1 MAEIWGAAIGAGA
14 ALVSAYV
21 SSNAASDASQ
31 NAANA
36 QENAANQSNATLK
49 QIYNQSRTDL
59 MPWMTVG
66 GNALNQ
72 LATLNGLGTYNGV
85 GTPGQPGYVAPGT
98 SGTGTQGSTNGQA
111 PDYSAFFN
119 SPDYQF
125 ALQQGMK
132 SLDASA
138 AANGRLYAGGYGQ
151 DLTNYAQGMAT
162 QNLNNYENRLMQI
175 SGQGQ
180 QAGEFGGQLGMQY
193 SGMYGNNLM
202 NAGNAAANNYMNQG
216 AITSNEVNQLG
227 QLVGYGVQQWG
238 QQPYTMNPS
247 INANPSWSNANTSMG
262 GTQLAPFNDLTAGQQ
277 LAPVSYGGS
286 WGGA

>member
-1 MAEIWGAAIGAGA
+1 MAEIWGAAIAAGAG
-14 ALVSAYV
+14 LVGSYLSSQNSA
-21 SSNAASDASQ
+21 DASQ

-36 QENAANQSNATLK
+36 QINAANQSNATL
-49 QIYNQSRTDL
+49 QNIYDQTNQNL
-59 MPWMTVG
+59 KPWMTVG

-72 LATLNGLGTYNGV
+72 LATLNGIGDYTASGQ
-85 GTPGQPGYVAPGT
+85 PGQPGYAAPGT
-98 SGTGTQGSTNGQA
+98 SGAQGSATGQA

-138 AANGRLYAGGYGQ
+138 AARGRLYAGGYGQ

-162 QNLNNYENRLMQI
+162 QNLNNYENRLMSI

-180 QAGEFGGQLGMQY
+180 QAGEFGGQLGMQFA
-193 SGMYGNNLM
+193 GMNGQNLM
-202 NAGNAAANNYMNQG
+202 NAGNAAANNYMNQATAQNG
-216 AITSNEVNQLG
+216 FINNLG
-227 QLVGYGVQQWG
+227 QMVGYGLQQWG

-247 INANPSWSNANTSMG
+247 VDVG
-262 GTQLAPFNDLTAGQQ
+262 QQQ
-277 LAPVSYGGS
+277 LAGGTFMGGNQLAGVNDLVNNQTPLAPVTPSYG
-286 WGGA
+286 WGGS